1 MNTHNFEIWMK
12 RKGIC
17 WNHLTTREKDETIAK
32 FKAEMA
38 PYYTK

>member
-12 RKGIC
+12 RNNIC
-17 WNHLTTREKDETIAK
+17 WNHLTEAEKRNTVAR

-38 PYYTK
+38 PYYA